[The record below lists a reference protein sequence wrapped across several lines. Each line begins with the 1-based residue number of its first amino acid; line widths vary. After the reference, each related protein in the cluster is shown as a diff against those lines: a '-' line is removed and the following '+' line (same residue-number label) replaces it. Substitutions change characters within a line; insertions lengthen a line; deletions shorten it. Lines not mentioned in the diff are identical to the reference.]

1 MDRYIDPRAVAAGST
16 VLRKVQLSY
25 APNGDP
31 TGVSSTQ
38 FWTLNM
44 PPSRTAN
51 VAYFTF
57 GDIAMKA
64 DNSILYGTS
73 GSTTTTQRFWSINL
87 ASLTGPSVTLTE
99 IVSASYP
106 QLYQLGTS
114 WLMKIYSY
122 SHIHVCY
129 FLHCTTLNSV

>member
-1 MDRYIDPRAVAAGST
+1 MDRYIDPRAVAAGSS
-16 VLRKVQLSY
+16 VLTKVQLSY

-38 FWTLNM
+38 SWTLNM
-44 PPSRTAN
+44 PSGRTAD

-73 GSTTTTQRFWSINL
+73 GSTTATQRFWSINL

-99 IVSASYP
+99 IVAGNYP
-106 QLYQLGTS
+106 QLYQLCTS
-114 WLMKIYSY
+114 EFWLMKNYSY
-122 SHIHVCY
+122 SHIQVC
-129 FLHCTTLNSV
+129 